1 MNAQAA
7 LLSAFAALKAIHADA
22 VVSVVVQVDQN
33 TTVTTTG
40 LRNNKMIARA
50 MSRGG
55 LSNNQDFSIL
65 CLTSPFAGQETE
77 MLAIEKRISEMCGKA
92 TMTLGTEQY
101 RIMAARV
108 FALGGLVAFSTAE
121 YDRVVA

>member
-1 MNAQAA
+1 MNATESIAVFEDMKSVFPQ
-7 LLSAFAALKAIHADA
+7 A
-22 VVSVVVQVDQN
+22 VVTVAVQVDAN

-40 LRNNKMIARA
+40 LRNNKMITRA

-121 YDRVVA
+121 YDRVVQ